1 MDLRLVPLTHAHALD
16 MVTWRYPPPDDPYDM
31 TDTDPDALLDPALRA
46 HAVLD
51 GDDLVAF
58 RTFGEDGRVPGWA
71 YDDRALDT
79 GGGLRPDLVGRG
91 LGREVVAAGLAF
103 GEEAYA
109 PPALRVTVATT
120 NVRALRTVE
129 SLGFVG
135 IGEFTGTGAFAAAS
149 GRQFRVLVRPVR

>member
-16 MVTWRYPPPDDPYDM
+16 VVTWRYPPPYDSYDM
-31 TDTDPDALLDPALRA
+31 TDADPDALIDPALRA
-46 HAVLD
+46 HAVVD
-51 GDDLVAF
+51 GHDLLAF
-58 RTFGEDGRVPGWA
+58 RTFGEDGRVPGWE

-103 GEEAYA
+103 GEHVYA
-109 PPALRVTVATT
+109 PPAFRVTVATS
-120 NVRALRTVE
+120 NARALRTVE

-135 IGEFTGTGAFAAAS
+135 IGEFAGTARSAVAS
-149 GRQFRVLVRPVR
+149 GRRFRVLVRPVR